1 VQAATPS
8 RRRREG
14 SFQGGIALVRQ
25 LRELRA
31 GACDDD
37 GQALV
42 EYALILMLVGLVAI
56 PLLTTIGLDL
66 TAKFSDVTDAF

>member
-1 VQAATPS
+1 M
-8 RRRREG
+8 
-14 SFQGGIALVRQ
+14 VRQ
-25 LRELRA
+25 LREFRGA
-31 GACDDD
+31 GPGDDD

-42 EYALILMLVGLVAI
+42 EYALILLLVGLVAI

>member
-1 VQAATPS
+1 M
-8 RRRREG
+8 
-14 SFQGGIALVRQ
+14 VRQ

-66 TAKFSDVTDAF
+66 TAKFNDVVDAF